1 MENAM
6 KRRTLKLAAML
17 GTGGLILQLGGCGG
31 ALAQLLVQNVLT
43 TVISN
48 ALSALVAGANA
59 ATAG

>member
-1 MENAM
+1 M

-31 ALAQLLVQNVLT
+31 ALAQLFVQNIIG

-48 ALSALVAGANA
+48 ALAALVNGANA